1 MIVCHCHSVSDR
13 AIRRAAREGAQS
25 AAEVTRHCG
34 AGGTCGGCRPRIES
48 IVEHEQ
54 NTRARTQVVTAVPTL
69 AQAG

>member
-25 AAEVTRHCG
+25 ADEVTRHCG
-34 AGGTCGGCRPRIES
+34 AGGSCGGCRPRIES

-54 NTRARTQVVTAVPTL
+54 HARARTPLVSTVPTL